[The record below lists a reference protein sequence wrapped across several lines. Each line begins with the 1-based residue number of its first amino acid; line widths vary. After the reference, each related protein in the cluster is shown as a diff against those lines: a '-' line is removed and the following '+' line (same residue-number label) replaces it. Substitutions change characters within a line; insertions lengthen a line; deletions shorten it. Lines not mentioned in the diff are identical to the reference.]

1 MHKNNIVVTLTI
13 LTLYYTPPRFILLQD
28 ILCSII
34 ITRLR
39 KANPRSSLQTTDYL
53 GFMMIRDSYIRR
65 LQQRI
70 RK

>member
-1 MHKNNIVVTLTI
+1 MHKNNIVVTLTP
-13 LTLYYTPPRFILLQD
+13 LTYTPPKFILLLD